1 MRNTTLLAA
10 LCAAVLIGC
19 EPVSEPDV
27 TVPDPS
33 LATGPVTETAFGTA
47 YTPGPEDFS
56 GFMRTFSFSAI
67 AKDGTVEGQFQYR
80 ILGTEHWGQGEVTC
94 MTIVGNTAFIGGVY
108 IRASNPNSIG
118 KQKVF
123 VVKDNGA
130 GPNAEPD
137 KITYIYNGNAQA
149 FCANPP
155 DWEPMVDVEK
165 GAIVVRG
172 Q

>member
-10 LCAAVLIGC
+10 VCAAVLIGC

-33 LATGPVTETAFGTA
+33 FATSPIVGAAYGSA
-47 YTPGPEDFS
+47 YTPARNSES
-56 GFMRTFSFSAI
+56 MRNFSFSAT
-67 AKDGTVEGQFQYR
+67 ARDGTVQGQFQYR
-80 ILGTEHWGQGEVTC
+80 IPDIESWGQGEVIC
-94 MTIVGNTAFIGGVY
+94 MTIDGNTAFIGGVY
-108 IRASNPNSIG
+108 TRASNPNWIG
-118 KQKVF
+118 DEKVF
-123 VVKDNGA
+123 AVEDNGP